1 MVTDQKHSSDS
12 IASEQEVIR
21 HTKKLA
27 KLLGLDEQML
37 WNHLQNKVNS
47 VLSSDDYLKGTVNE
61 LLAIGE
67 CNCSKK
73 YINTSFEPSSSEL
86 SNSDIDEIVNMI
98 KQQRIWKRLAQRKD
112 QEKNAYNKIRLI
124 SYPINA
130 SPER

>member
-47 VLSSDDYLKGTVNE
+47 VLSSDDYLKETVDE
-61 LLAIGE
+61 LLAIASG
-67 CNCSKK
+67 N
-73 YINTSFEPSSSEL
+73 FLP
-86 SNSDIDEIVNMI
+86 
-98 KQQRIWKRLAQRKD
+98 RKF
-112 QEKNAYNKIRLI
+112 A
-124 SYPINA
+124 
-130 SPER
+130 